1 VNDDRPI
8 SFRFTIALVLSIV
21 CLAAP
26 AWAEYKAV
34 KEAYDLA
41 IERGDY
47 ATAMRELR
55 PLAEQ
60 GLAAAQ
66 FNLGLLY
73 AKGQGVP
80 KDDAQARQWYEK
92 AAAQGHADAQVNL
105 GILLVYGRGVTQDY
119 KIAAYWLRLSANQG
133 NDLAQRKLGLMY
145 ERGDGVLQDYVQA
158 YMWYSLG
165 AAKGVEAGARL
176 RDALAKRMDP
186 DQIAEA
192 QQLAREWKPKGK

>member
-1 VNDDRPI
+1 MLPLRRPPLNDDRPI
-8 SFRFTIALVLSIV
+8 SFRFVLALVLLMGG
-21 CLAAP
+21 LAVP
-26 AWAEYKAV
+26 AGAES

-41 IERGDY
+41 VERGDY

-73 AKGQGVP
+73 ANGQGVP

-145 ERGDGVLQDYVQA
+145 ERGDGVLQDYVRA

-165 AAKGVEAGARL
+165 AARAWRL
-176 RDALAKRMDP
+176 GPGYGMRSPNGWILTRSP
-186 DQIAEA
+186 
-192 QQLAREWKPKGK
+192 RRNS